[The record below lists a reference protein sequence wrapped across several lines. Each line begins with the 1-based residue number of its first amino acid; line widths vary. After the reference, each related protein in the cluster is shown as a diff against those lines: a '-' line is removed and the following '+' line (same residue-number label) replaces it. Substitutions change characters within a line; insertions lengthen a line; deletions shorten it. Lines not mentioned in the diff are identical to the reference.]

1 MRKLLFTF
9 LVVLCGTVISIAAN
23 VEGKWKSS
31 GGEMEITYVFEMVD
45 GALTGTIDTPMG
57 GLPMSNLVV
66 DGNKISF
73 DLDVM
78 GNVMKSS
85 GTFDDTE
92 MKITSTGGMSDG
104 QESILTKVTD

>member
-23 VEGKWKSS
+23 VEGKWKST

-45 GALTGTIDTPMG
+45 GSLTGSIDTPMG
-57 GLPMSNLVV
+57 ALPMSNIVV
-66 DGNKISF
+66 DGNSISF

-92 MKITSTGGMSDG
+92 MKIKSTGGMSDG
-104 QESILTKVTD
+104 QEAILKKVEE